1 MSRFF
6 IKKGLIPGTCGIH
19 INTKN
24 GEQMKPSMR
33 VKILRIAS
41 QALFFGLFVFV
52 FFRSL
57 NPFTPGE
64 NPFLRFDLLLFLTH
78 LQNPWRYVFP
88 IAGIVILTAL
98 IGRFFCGWV
107 CPLGSLIEFLDTVMA
122 PVRKMNPLGRHVRNF
137 EKKLVATPPS
147 WALLGIVSVTVFF
160 IPPVLQYLHPNVWII
175 RIFSLSAP
183 GLGFLGFLFVLS
195 LFSRRFWCTMI
206 CPLGALYGLIACLP
220 FFRLSITKCSGCG
233 KCDICP
239 MKAALYRAK
248 TILPHQCILC
258 FDYEALCPVEGFSYG
273 RIIKRNTDSPPD
285 ESRRAFLRQSGILV
299 GGIVA
304 GSLFS
309 FISGKVLPALGN
321 DRESSPGVNTGLI
334 RPPGVTALREEKEFI
349 RRCLRCLQCVQSCP
363 NQIIRIT
370 GSEYGFANL
379 FTPHVRFEEYG
390 CDFYCQVC
398 QLVCPNYAIPLQ
410 DLGEK
415 QRTKMGLASVDP
427 NLCVVYTE
435 NTNCLV
441 CEEMCPVPEKAI
453 KVLEEVKLVDG
464 EELLLRYPDVK
475 PSLCIGCGVCEAH
488 CPVLP
493 KAITVSRI

>member
-1 MSRFF
+1 
-6 IKKGLIPGTCGIH
+6 
-19 INTKN
+19 
-24 GEQMKPSMR
+24 MKPSMP

-41 QALFFGLFVFV
+41 QVLFFGLFVFV

-64 NPFLRFDLLLFLTH
+64 NPFLRFDILVFLTH
-78 LQNPWRYVFP
+78 MQDPWRYVLP
-88 IAGIVILTAL
+88 IAAILILTAV

-107 CPLGSLIEFLDTVMA
+107 CPLGSLIEFLDTLTT
-122 PVRKMNPLGRHVRNF
+122 PVRRINPLEKHVRNL
-137 EKKLVATPPS
+137 ETKLANTPPS

-160 IPPVLQYLHPNVWII
+160 VPPVLQYLHPNVWII
-175 RIFSLSAP
+175 RIFSLSAL

-195 LFSRRFWCTMI
+195 ILSRRFWCTMM
-206 CPLGALYGLIACLP
+206 CPLGALYGLIASLP

-233 KCDICP
+233 KCDTCP
-239 MKAALYRAK
+239 MKAVQYRTK

-258 FDYEALCPVEGFSYG
+258 FDYEARCPVNGFSYG
-273 RIIKRNTDSPPD
+273 RINRRNEDSLHD
-285 ESRRAFLRQSGILV
+285 ESRRKFLRQSGILV

-309 FISGKVLPALGN
+309 YISGKVLPPIGN
-321 DRESSPGVNTGLI
+321 ERKLPHRINTGLI
-334 RPPGVTALREEKEFI
+334 RPPGVTAIRAEKDFI
-349 RRCLRCLQCVQSCP
+349 KRCLRCLQCVKSCP
-363 NQIIRIT
+363 NEIIKIT

-410 DLGEK
+410 TLEEK
-415 QRTKMGLASVDP
+415 QRTTMGLASVNP

-453 KVLEEVKLVDG
+453 KVREEMKLVEG

-475 PSLCIGCGVCEAH
+475 HSLCIGCGACEVY

-493 KAITVSRI
+493 KAITVARI